1 MPIPALIG
9 TRQTAHVVAMT
20 KIVGWAVAGAGLL
33 GGSGQLL
40 ATPVAAELER
50 PAIAV
55 AHPERAVLLG
65 IAAAGKRLVSVGER
79 GLIIV
84 SDDVGHTW
92 RQVPAP
98 VSVTLTAVHFN
109 NARSGWAVGHQ
120 GVILHSDDG
129 GASWRLQLDGN
140 QAAQLALLAAQAQSI
155 PPNADPLEHER
166 QLRQLKDAQRLVAE
180 GADKPFFDIHFQN
193 DHTGWAIGAY
203 GLCFHTTDGG
213 DTWQPWMQHLENPDG
228 LHLYA
233 MAGSGQTLHVAGER
247 GLLLSSSDGGISFHA
262 VQTPYQGSFFTVTS
276 TSPHQLILAGM
287 GGHAYRSADSGKSWH
302 PLIHSGA
309 GTWMASTALSGNRAL
324 LADQFGQLM
333 VSQSQ
338 ANTLVRLD
346 ATPGVPLAAV
356 LQTGDGNLVAVG
368 LRGISRIA
376 LPTVAG
382 AVQ

>member
-1 MPIPALIG
+1 M
-9 TRQTAHVVAMT
+9 
-20 KIVGWAVAGAGLL
+20 KKKVGWAVACAGLL
-33 GGSGQLL
+33 CGSGQLV
-40 ATPVAAELER
+40 AAPVAAELDR
-50 PAIAV
+50 PAIVV

-84 SDDVGHTW
+84 SDDFGLTW
-92 RQVPAP
+92 RQVATP
-98 VSVTLTAVHFN
+98 VSVSLTAVHFV

-120 GVILHSDDG
+120 GVILHSADG
-129 GASWRLQLDGN
+129 GEHWQLQLDGN
-140 QAAQLALLAAQAQSI
+140 QAAQLALAAVQAQRT

-166 QLRQLKDAQRLVAE
+166 RLKDAERLVEE
-180 GADKPFFDIHFQN
+180 GVDKPFFDIHFQN

-213 DTWQPWMQHLENPDG
+213 ETWQPWMQHLANPDG

-233 MAGSGQTLHVAGER
+233 MTGSGQTLYVAGER

-262 VQTPYQGSFFTVTS
+262 VHTPYQGSFFTLTS
-276 TSPHQLILAGM
+276 TSPYQLILAGM
-287 GGHAYRSADSGKSWH
+287 DGHAYRSDDSGKSWH
-302 PLIHSGA
+302 ALINSGG

-346 ATPGVPLAAV
+346 STPGVPLAAV

-368 LRGISRIA
+368 LRGISRIP

>member
-1 MPIPALIG
+1 MLVSALIS
-9 TRQTAHVVAMT
+9 TWPTAHIMAV
-20 KIVGWAVAGAGLL
+20 KKNVGWAVAGAGLL
-33 GGSGQLL
+33 CGSGQLV
-40 ATPVAAELER
+40 AAPVAPELER
-50 PAIAV
+50 PAIVV

-84 SDDVGHTW
+84 SDDFGLTW
-92 RQVPAP
+92 RQVATP
-98 VSVTLTAVHFN
+98 VSVSLTAVHFV

-120 GVILHSDDG
+120 GVILHSADG
-129 GASWRLQLDGN
+129 GEHWQLQLDGN
-140 QAAQLALLAAQAQSI
+140 QAAHLVLAAVQAQTI

-166 QLRQLKDAQRLVAE
+166 QLKDAERLVEE
-180 GADKPFFDIHFQN
+180 GVDKPFFDIHFQN
-193 DHTGWAIGAY
+193 DHAGWAIGAY

-213 DTWQPWMQHLENPDG
+213 DTWQPWMQHLANPDG

-233 MAGSGQTLHVAGER
+233 MAGSGQILYVAGER

-262 VQTPYQGSFFTVTS
+262 VHTPYQGSFFTLTS
-276 TSPHQLILAGM
+276 TSPYQLILAGM
-287 GGHAYRSADSGKSWH
+287 DGHAYRSNDNGKSWH
-302 PLIHSGA
+302 ALISSGA

-338 ANTLVRLD
+338 TNTLVRL
-346 ATPGVPLAAV
+346 ASNPGAPLAAV
-356 LQTGDGNLVAVG
+356 LQTGDGNLVATG
-368 LRGISRIA
+368 LRGISRIS

-382 AVQ
+382 VLQ